1 VQLLV
6 DNRSDSTKIHGATI
20 RFTRILLITLT
31 FNQKILR
38 LLTVPFIPKMLRRH
52 SETQNDIQL
61 LMVLNDVMTFL
72 DLGRNA
78 MQTLHQV
85 SSTQTE
91 ILTSNLSNKLLE
103 QGCLNF
109 FWNRAVNIRVG
120 LFADGTLE
128 RNSKCTCNIKLLYNF
143 YSAYGCNL

>member
-1 VQLLV
+1 
-6 DNRSDSTKIHGATI
+6 
-20 RFTRILLITLT
+20 
-31 FNQKILR
+31 
-38 LLTVPFIPKMLRRH
+38 MLRRH

-109 FWNRAVNIRVG
+109 F
-120 LFADGTLE
+120 
-128 RNSKCTCNIKLLYNF
+128 
-143 YSAYGCNL
+143 